1 MHLLNDWRALAIGAA
16 LLWGIWG
23 FFAKIAAVRLDWRTA
38 LLFVVSTH
46 FTIILCA
53 TVRKANMTFSWSH
66 AAAVAAGVC
75 GGIGAIMMYR
85 ALEQADAG
93 VVIAVSAQYVL
104 VTALL
109 SWALLGESLDLR
121 KISGLVLA
129 ILAII
134 LLTWESPTSRERD
147 ELRSSAAEVVRPQDG
162 ADAIAETTD

>member
-1 MHLLNDWRALAIGAA
+1 MHLLDDWRALAIGAA
-16 LLWGIWG
+16 LLWGFWG

-53 TVRKANMTFSWSH
+53 TVRKANVTLSWSH

-75 GGIGAIMMYR
+75 GGIGAILMYR

-109 SWALLGESLDLR
+109 SWALLGEGLGLR
-121 KISGLVLA
+121 KIAGLVLA
-129 ILAII
+129 ILAIV
-134 LLTWESPTSRERD
+134 LLTWEGSASRESDKRRALATEVGRPRD
-147 ELRSSAAEVVRPQDG
+147 GS
-162 ADAIAETTD
+162 DAIPERTD